1 MKERASNSGENRG
14 KDWRG
19 RSGEE
24 AEHAEDVRGSS
35 GHCRAFGNRRWATG
49 VCCMTPASGK
59 QRSLTL
65 REWHKTRKK
74 SPLGSAHSKKFRN
87 VQAEVEGRING

>member
-1 MKERASNSGENRG
+1 MKERASDSGENRG

-19 RSGEE
+19 RSDEE

-49 VCCMTPASGK
+49 VCCMTPTLGK

-74 SPLGSAHSKKFRN
+74 AHWAQHIVKKFRN